1 MRHIRKMS
9 QGNLRLHAVEGVTK
23 KTQKMEKNWVWRQG
37 KKYPIK
43 MSKHVKHKGR
53 DFDWERLACAITSHI
68 GKLQN
73 YPAKMPVS
81 ILKRT
86 GTFWH

>member
-1 MRHIRKMS
+1 
-9 QGNLRLHAVEGVTK
+9 
-23 KTQKMEKNWVWRQG
+23 
-37 KKYPIK
+37 
-43 MSKHVKHKGR
+43 MSKCVKCKGR

-81 ILKRT
+81 ILRELEHSSIK
-86 GTFWH
+86 FWLTHAMKEKL

>member
-1 MRHIRKMS
+1 MS
-9 QGNLRLHAVEGVTK
+9 QGNLRLHAVEGVTQ

-43 MSKHVKHKGR
+43 MSKHAKCKGR
-53 DFDWERLACAITSHI
+53 DFDWERLACTITSHI

-81 ILKRT
+81 IFKGT

>member
-9 QGNLRLHAVEGVTK
+9 QGNLRLHTVEGVTH
-23 KTQKMEKNWVWRQG
+23 QMEKNWVWRQG

-43 MSKHVKHKGR
+43 MSKHAKHKER

-73 YPAKMPVS
+73 CKNFYFKENWN
-81 ILKRT
+81 ILVLNF
-86 GTFWH
+86 G